1 MSDEITEPVAAPL
14 VDALPVPDPAPVA
27 ESDRDTD
34 TERTPTLAELK
45 AAKKEAQQLRA
56 KLREIE
62 ASATDATT
70 QLSST
75 RERLASLEVEVR
87 GHRLHAAISAEAAKD
102 EALRGLDPALA
113 AKLIEGVEWS
123 DDGKPKGI
131 GASLKALV
139 TTYPQLVASA
149 GPRLAP
155 QGSAVAPVVT
165 GLSNE
170 QLIEQKRRSGMY
182 PAL

>member
-1 MSDEITEPVAAPL
+1 VA
-14 VDALPVPDPAPVA
+14 D
-27 ESDRDTD
+27 SDRDTD

-45 AAKKEAQQLRA
+45 AAKKEAQHLRTR
-56 KLREIE
+56 LRELE
-62 ASATDATT
+62 ASTTDAAT
-70 QLSST
+70 QLST
-75 RERLASLEVEVR
+75 PRERLTTLEAEVR

-123 DDGKPKGI
+123 EDGKPKGI
-131 GASLKALV
+131 GASLKTLV
-139 TTYPQLVASA
+139 TTYPQLVANA

-155 QGSAVAPVVT
+155 QGSATSPVTT
-165 GLSNE
+165 GLSTE
-170 QLIEQKRRSGMY
+170 QLVEQKRRSGMY